1 MRSFMRGVSRPL
13 HEAKAVKDRFD
24 DLFASSRYVKALDAI
39 RKSKLEEVSAFV
51 TLILVVQLT
60 SFLYFSIL

>member
-1 MRSFMRGVSRPL
+1 MRGVSRPL